1 MARPKKTG
9 LEFPKWN
16 PQFFTRLKFRNSNQK
31 VRYKALRN
39 SSDSFIKRKDVR
51 DFLLEKYNYQCS
63 ICGSTDSL
71 EIDHI
76 ISVFKASIKEFDI
89 DKLNNI
95 ENLTVLCRKCNSGKQ
110 V

>member
-9 LEFPKWN
+9 LEFPKWD
-16 PQFFTRLKFRNSNQK
+16 PQFSTRLKFRNSNQK

-71 EIDHI
+71 EIDHY
-76 ISVFKASIKEFDI
+76 SFQFS
-89 DKLNNI
+89 
-95 ENLTVLCRKCNSGKQ
+95 KQ
-110 V
+110 VLKSLI